1 MKISKKELMEYTG
14 GIQQIGGIEE
24 MEYLEGKQRGLRV
37 FRARTGGGLEF
48 DILPDRCLDI
58 ARLSYKGININWL
71 SKTGYSSP
79 WFVSPVVGEFDRY
92 FSGGM
97 LMTCGLKNTGADYVG
112 EDGRFRDG
120 HGRIGMTP
128 AEESWKRLQW
138 HGDTLMLE
146 AGAITRDSQL
156 GAHNLILERHMTA
169 ELGTS
174 KIVIEDTL
182 INEEPTETDY
192 LILYHINFG
201 YPFMSPE
208 LQIRMP
214 EAEKP
219 IIPRTTYAEEGI
231 STWNQITEPIPEE
244 EEQCFFHH
252 LKPDADNMCHV
263 IMENKKL
270 GIGVKLSYLAE
281 NLPVLTVWKSLRSG
295 EYALGVEPGNSYLRG
310 IDAER
315 KEGSI
320 GQIMGYGEKK
330 FRIELEFYS
339 NKELIK

>member
-1 MKISKKELMEYTG
+1 MKISKKELLEYTG
-14 GIQQIGGIEE
+14 GVQQLGGIEE

-58 ARLSYKGININWL
+58 ARLSYRGINMNWL

-79 WFVSPVVGEFDRY
+79 SFVSPVVGEFDRY

-128 AEESWKRLQW
+128 AEESWKRLRW
-138 HGDTLMLE
+138 AGDTLMLE
-146 AGAITRDSQL
+146 AGARTRDSQL
-156 GAHNLILERHMTA
+156 GAHNLVIERQLTA
-169 ELGTS
+169 ELGKS

-182 INEEPTETDY
+182 RNEEPVETDY
-192 LILYHINFG
+192 LILYHVNFG
-201 YPFMSPE
+201 YPFMSPG
-208 LQIRMP
+208 LQFKMP
-214 EAEKP
+214 EAVKP
-219 IIPRTTYAEEGI
+219 VVPRTPYAEEGL
-231 STWNQITEPIPEE
+231 STWNRITEPIPEE

-252 LKPDADNMCHV
+252 LKPDEDGMCHV
-263 IMENKKL
+263 VMENGKL
-270 GIGVKLSYLAE
+270 GVGVKLSYFAE
-281 NLPVLTVWKSLRSG
+281 NLPILTVWKSLRAG

-310 IDAER
+310 IDEER
-315 KEGSI
+315 KAGCTGLI
-320 GQIMGYGEKK
+320 PGYGEKK
-330 FRIELEFYS
+330 FRIGLEFFDIRS
-339 NKELIK
+339 